1 MKNKKK
7 ILAALFAMAVLAG
20 AVSCSKGGA
29 GTGSTGSR
37 ETGGSGTSDGFDLLP
52 DKKWNGAEYS
62 VLNAELASIEG
73 ALGAD
78 FESDDSAVSPIP
90 ASVYRRNMA
99 VEERF
104 GVKITHFPT
113 QSLYDVLS
121 STVGSGDLDY
131 HAVYGDYNSMSN
143 LSAGKYLMNLRDIPH
158 IDFTAPWWNQAAQ
171 DSLTVGGRQYLAI
184 NDVPYSTLVTSH
196 CMYFNKSIA
205 SENQGTVGNPYDYV
219 FDGTWTI
226 DKLITTSRGIAKD
239 NGDSV
244 WNEEDLYGVTFPIGS
259 LTMLGVAFGESVY
272 PVKIAD
278 GEIVETDEAKWADMI
293 SKIYTLCYDNE
304 NGTYVGSHVSE
315 TPMTMFTQ
323 SKSLY
328 YIGALCDAPM
338 YFRGMEDDFGILPLP
353 KYNEKQEEYRT
364 PLSGASLMLG
374 VSTLPDKDA
383 LEFIGIITEA
393 MAIKS
398 HELLRS
404 AVYETVFENQLTRD
418 EESKK
423 TMTLIVNGLYADFVF
438 VHAAGVGGGYYG
450 EIHMLMDQKSD
461 AYASARRRN
470 KTRVENYY
478 KGILDIYKGLDD

>member
-1 MKNKKK
+1 M
-7 ILAALFAMAVLAG
+7 
-20 AVSCSKGGA
+20 
-29 GTGSTGSR
+29 
-37 ETGGSGTSDGFDLLP
+37 P
-52 DKKWNGAEYS
+52 
-62 VLNAELASIEG
+62 
-73 ALGAD
+73 
-78 FESDDSAVSPIP
+78 
-90 ASVYRRNMA
+90 
-99 VEERF
+99 
-104 GVKITHFPT
+104 
-113 QSLYDVLS
+113 
-121 STVGSGDLDY
+121 
-131 HAVYGDYNSMSN
+131 
-143 LSAGKYLMNLRDIPH
+143 
-158 IDFTAPWWNQAAQ
+158 
-171 DSLTVGGRQYLAI
+171 
-184 NDVPYSTLVTSH
+184 
-196 CMYFNKSIA
+196 
-205 SENQGTVGNPYDYV
+205 
-219 FDGTWTI
+219 
-226 DKLITTSRGIAKD
+226 
-239 NGDSV
+239 
-244 WNEEDLYGVTFPIGS
+244 
-259 LTMLGVAFGESVY
+259 
-272 PVKIAD
+272 D

-304 NGTYVGSHVSE
+304 NGTYVGSHLSE

-478 KGILDIYKGLDD
+478 KGILDIYNGLDD